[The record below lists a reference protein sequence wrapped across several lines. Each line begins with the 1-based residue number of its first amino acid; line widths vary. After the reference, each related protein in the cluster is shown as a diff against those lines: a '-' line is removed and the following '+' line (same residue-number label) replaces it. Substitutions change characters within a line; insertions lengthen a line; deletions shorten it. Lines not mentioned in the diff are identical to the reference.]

1 MKRDKKTHPILGAV
15 LFALLLL
22 LLLLLALGL
31 LAVVVFGVV
40 RTARYGPVLLALI
53 ILGVVICLFIEREEI
68 LHAFAWHDW
77 DGCVCRFCGQL
88 RHDFRNA
95 EGQSP

>member
-1 MKRDKKTHPILGAV
+1 MKSDSKTHPILGAV

-40 RTARYGPVLLALI
+40 RTGRFALVLLAPI
-53 ILGVVICLFIEREEI
+53 ILGMAIYLFTDREAI
-68 LHAFAWHDW
+68 LHAFAGHGW
-77 DGCVCRFCGQL
+77 DGYVCRVCGQL

-95 EGQSP
+95 ER